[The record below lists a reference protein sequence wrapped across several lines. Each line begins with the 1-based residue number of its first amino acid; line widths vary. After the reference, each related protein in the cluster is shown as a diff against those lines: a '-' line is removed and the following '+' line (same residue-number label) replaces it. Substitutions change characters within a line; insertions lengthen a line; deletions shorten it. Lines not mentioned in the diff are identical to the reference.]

1 MYTIFLNHVDN
12 RRRQYYNGRILVQQF
27 LNEMSSLIV
36 LCLVLPS
43 NFIVSEIKSSR

>member
-1 MYTIFLNHVDN
+1 MYTRFFNHVNN
-12 RRRQYYNGRILVQQF
+12 RRRKYYNGRILVQQF

-43 NFIVSEIKSSR
+43 NFIVSEIQSSR